1 MQALGFDDAQP
12 ARAGCRF
19 HADWTGVLRANLYSR
34 LATRILVQ
42 VAHGPVRHEDDILEL
57 AQDTP
62 WERWFGAEQTLR
74 VDTSAIRS
82 PMQSLQYCNLR
93 AKDGIRDRLRDLEG
107 ERPSIDTVSDR
118 KNVVS
123 GNNGAVRVDLGGRRI
138 IKKK

>member
-62 WERWFGAEQTLR
+62 WERWFGDEQTLR

-93 AKDGIRDRLRDLEG
+93 AKDGLCDRLRSEEHTSELQSLM
-107 ERPSIDTVSDR
+107 RNSY
-118 KNVVS
+118 
-123 GNNGAVRVDLGGRRI
+123 AV
-138 IKKK
+138 

>member
-1 MQALGFDDAQP
+1 MQAFGCDAAQP
-12 ARAGCRF
+12 ARACFRF
-19 HADWTGVLRANLYSR
+19 HADCTGVLRANLYSR

-82 PMQSLQYCNLR
+82 TMQSLQYCNLR
-93 AKDGIRDRLRDLEG
+93 AKDGICDRLRDLEEIG
-107 ERPSIDTVSDR
+107 RASCRERVCQY
-118 KNVVS
+118 V
-123 GNNGAVRVDLGGRRI
+123 
-138 IKKK
+138 